1 MHIRTAAAATVG
13 SLALLTLLASTAQ
26 ADTHKGDTALTS
38 VTFSKTTVNV
48 GISEIQKLTASATL
62 KDNSGIKTV
71 MGLKLVSP
79 DGHIQFAKSSTCTR
93 PTSTTMKCTWS
104 YNLDP
109 DDTTDDYFDL
119 RNSSAGTWHLDLE
132 AAAYD
137 GDFYTLD
144 SSVTMKIK
152 RYAKLATTQAT
163 PEPVAKGKTLTVTGA
178 LTRADWNTNKYVGF
192 AAQKVALQFKKS
204 GTSTYTTVKTVT
216 TDSTGKLKTTTTAN
230 ASGTWRW
237 HFAGTGT
244 TSSATAAGDGVALK

>member
-1 MHIRTAAAATVG
+1 MHIRTAAAATAG
-13 SLALLTLLASTAQ
+13 SLALLTLLAPSAQ
-26 ADTHKGDTALTS
+26 ADTHKGDIAFTS
-38 VTFSKTTVNV
+38 VTFSRTTVNV
-48 GISEIQKLTASATL
+48 GISEIQKLTASATV

-71 MGLKLVSP
+71 VGLKLVSS
-79 DGHIQFAKSSTCTR
+79 DGRIQFAKSSTCTR

-104 YNLDP
+104 YSLDP
-109 DDTTDDYFDL
+109 DSTDDYFDL

-132 AAAYD
+132 AAAND

-163 PEPVAKGKTLTVTGA
+163 PEPVAKGGTLTVTGA
-178 LTRADWNTNKYVGF
+178 LTRADWNTNSYVGF

-204 GTSTYTTVKTVT
+204 GASTYTTVKTVT
-216 TDSTGKLKTTTTAN
+216 TDSAGKLKTTTTAN

>member
-1 MHIRTAAAATVG
+1 MHIRTAAAATAG
-13 SLALLTLLASTAQ
+13 SLALLTFLAPTAQ
-26 ADTHKGDTALTS
+26 ADTHRGDIAFTS
-38 VTFSKTTVNV
+38 VTFSKTTLNV
-48 GISEIQKLTASATL
+48 GISEVQKLTASATL
-62 KDNSGIKTV
+62 KDNSGIKTL

-104 YNLDP
+104 YSLDP
-109 DDTTDDYFDL
+109 DSADDYFDL
-119 RNSSAGTWHLDLE
+119 RNSSAGTWHLDAE
-132 AAAYD
+132 AGAYD

-152 RYAKLATTQAT
+152 RYAKLTTTQAT

-178 LTRADWNTNKYVGF
+178 LTRADWNTNTYVGF

-204 GTSTYTTVKTVT
+204 GASTYTTVKTVT
-216 TDSTGKLKTTTTAN
+216 TDSTGRLKTTITAN

-244 TSSATAAGDGVALK
+244 TSSATAAGDSVALK

>member
-1 MHIRTAAAATVG
+1 MHIRTAAVATVG
-13 SLALLTLLASTAQ
+13 SLALLTLLAPAAQ
-26 ADTHKGDTALTS
+26 ADDHKGDTVFTS

-48 GISEIQKLTASATL
+48 GISQPQKLTVTATA
-62 KDNSGIKTV
+62 KDNSGIR
-71 MGLKLVSP
+71 MMAGLKLVSS
-79 DGHIQFAKSSTCTR
+79 DSRIQYAKSAATCTR

-104 YNLDP
+104 YSLEP
-109 DDTTDDYFDL
+109 DRTDYADL
-119 RNSSAGTWHLDLE
+119 RNSSAGTWHLDME
-132 AAAYD
+132 TYAYD

-144 SSVTMKIK
+144 SSATMKIK
-152 RYAKLATTQAT
+152 RYAKLTTTQAT

-178 LTRADWNTNKYVGF
+178 LTRADWNTNTYTGF

-204 GTSTYTTVKTVT
+204 GASTYTTVKTVT
-216 TDSTGKLKTTTTAN
+216 TDSAGKLKTTTTAN

>member
-1 MHIRTAAAATVG
+1 MHIRTAAAATAG
-13 SLALLTLLASTAQ
+13 SLALLALLAPTAQ
-26 ADTHKGDTALTS
+26 ADTHKGDIAFTS

-48 GISEIQKLTASATL
+48 GVSEIQKLTASATL
-62 KDNSGIKTV
+62 KDNSGIRTA
-71 MGLKLVSP
+71 MGFKLVSP

-93 PTSTTMKCTWS
+93 PSSTTMKCTWS
-104 YNLDP
+104 YSLDP
-109 DDTTDDYFDL
+109 DSTDDYFDL
-119 RNSSAGTWHLDLE
+119 RNSSAGTWHLDAE
-132 AAAYD
+132 AGAYD

-244 TSSATAAGDGVALK
+244 TSAATATGDGVALK